1 MTPRSRTADDV
12 QQSVVVTK
20 SETWSASSIYSFLN
34 FPRIF
39 FANIIFFTCIVVS
52 DGVDCLSYLH
62 ILVESF
68 LRDLGHLHQHYSP
81 YNTSVTSSLASS
93 EIPITQT
100 YPDVIVDLRGARVRV
115 EVRAKA
121 RVTRG
126 LRASSPKSNVS
137 ACAARPF
144 HDVIA
149 TCHY

>member
-100 YPDVIVDLRGARVRV
+100 YPDVIVDLRG
-115 EVRAKA
+115 
-121 RVTRG
+121 
-126 LRASSPKSNVS
+126 
-137 ACAARPF
+137 
-144 HDVIA
+144 
-149 TCHY
+149 